1 MTYFKS
7 CNIITDVEYLRQHRT
22 SPVCGLR
29 SKIFRQVVQKERR
42 LAVASQEIFVQH
54 DGIRFKQGVRRDLC
68 GVALRFVYFSVFDE
82 GRIYVSLGSD
92 FYKKAVLLLTGVMAA
107 YAIGTAVYNVLSD
120 NGFIE
125 DIRLRFNEKGE

>member
-1 MTYFKS
+1 M
-7 CNIITDVEYLRQHRT
+7 
-22 SPVCGLR
+22 
-29 SKIFRQVVQKERR
+29 
-42 LAVASQEIFVQH
+42 
-54 DGIRFKQGVRRDLC
+54 
-68 GVALRFVYFSVFDE
+68 
-82 GRIYVSLGSD
+82 SLGSD